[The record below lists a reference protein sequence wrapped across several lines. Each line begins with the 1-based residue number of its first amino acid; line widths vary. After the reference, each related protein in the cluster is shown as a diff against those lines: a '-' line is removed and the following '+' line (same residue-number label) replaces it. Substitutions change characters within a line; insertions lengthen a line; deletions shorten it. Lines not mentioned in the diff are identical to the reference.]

1 MSKVADIVAAV
12 ERLAPRKLA
21 AVWDNPGLLVGEP
34 ETECSRVMVALDVTM
49 SVLEQAAASGCQMV
63 VSHHP
68 FIFQAQ
74 KNVVAGRYESD
85 LIYWLVRHNMAA
97 LAAHTNW
104 DNAPGGIN
112 YVLCEALG
120 LENVQVLLRPEDGA
134 EILLLAGVLPEAVDG
149 SELPGLVKERLGL
162 PAVRAAG
169 VSAAKKYRKIAVCGG
184 AGMEFWQQAAEF
196 GCDAFVSADGRHH
209 EGLQAAHSG
218 FAVIDGTHFATE
230 VIGIRRLGEKLAE
243 LLPEVEVVFAET
255 ADDWQIF

>member
-1 MSKVADIVAAV
+1 MPKVADIVAAV

-21 AVWDNPGLLVGEP
+21 AAWDNPGLLVGDMER
-34 ETECSRVMVALDVTM
+34 ECKRVMVALDVTM
-49 SVLEQAAASGCQMV
+49 PVLEQAEDLGCQMV

-85 LIYWLVRHNMAA
+85 LIYWLVRHDMAA

-112 YVLCEALG
+112 YALCEALG
-120 LENVQVLLRPEDGA
+120 LENLQALLRPEDGA
-134 EILLLAGVLPEAVDG
+134 EILLLAGELPEAVDG
-149 SELPGLVKERLGL
+149 SGLVGLVKERLGL
-162 PAVRAAG
+162 SAVRAAG
-169 VSAAKKYRKIAVCGG
+169 VSLAKEYRKIAVCGG

-196 GCDAFVSADGRHH
+196 GCDALVSADGRHH

-230 VIGIRRLGEKLAE
+230 VMGIRRLGERLAE
-243 LLPEVEVVFAET
+243 LLPEVEVFYAGVS
-255 ADDWQIF
+255 DDWQIF